1 MILAREIPEEGPRD
15 CCRTS
20 NHPDSEEP
28 SCDAMDIIMSSVH
41 AYRQMKHHV

>member
-1 MILAREIPEEGPRD
+1 MILAHKIPEQGPHG

-41 AYRQMKHHV
+41 TVKGSY